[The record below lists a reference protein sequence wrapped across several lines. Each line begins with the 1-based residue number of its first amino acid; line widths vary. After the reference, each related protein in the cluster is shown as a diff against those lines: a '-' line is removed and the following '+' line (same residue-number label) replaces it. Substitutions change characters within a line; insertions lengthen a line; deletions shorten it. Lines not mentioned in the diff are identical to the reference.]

1 MTAGKTVEGRSV
13 AKEHSAKD
21 YPLEGIKGSVRPHVS
36 ALVPTLQGSYL
47 DEHYNRPYPT
57 QVVSN

>member
-36 ALVPTLQGSYL
+36 ALP
-47 DEHYNRPYPT
+47 R
-57 QVVSN
+57 